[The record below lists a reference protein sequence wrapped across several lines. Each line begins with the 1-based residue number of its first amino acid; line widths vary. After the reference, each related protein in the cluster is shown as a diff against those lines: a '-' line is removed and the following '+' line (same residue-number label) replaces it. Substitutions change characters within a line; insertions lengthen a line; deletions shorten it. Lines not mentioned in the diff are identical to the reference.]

1 MPEQKHFL
9 KQAVFMLAIFLA
21 VFLGGM
27 AAVTYPSWYQ
37 SLPFKDS
44 LPDFLKP
51 QTRVETIV
59 NNGQEVIRTVEE
71 SAVID
76 VVDKASPAVVS
87 ILEDTVELD
96 IEQGPVQS
104 QQGIGTGFIIDSSG
118 IVITNNHVV
127 RDTTIKYTV
136 LTKSNKKY
144 SVKKIDRDPSN
155 DFAILKV
162 DAKDLPILKFGD
174 SSTLKVGQKV
184 VAIGNALGRFGN
196 TVTVGVVSGI
206 GRGLAVSSL
215 SSGISQSTLENVIQ
229 TDAAL
234 NPGNSGGPLLDLS
247 GNAVGI
253 NFAVSQNAENI
264 GFVIPINVVKNI
276 IDGYRKEGKIIKPY
290 IGVSY
295 QMVSKDVA
303 SVQDLPEG
311 AFVRRVLPNTPADE
325 AGLRAGDVI
334 IKIDSKDV
342 NEDNTL
348 ASVLTEYKVGDTI
361 ELEVNRD
368 GQIIKLKAKLGEAP
382 QE

>member
-9 KQAVFMLAIFLA
+9 KQATFVFAVFLA

-27 AAVTYPSWYQ
+27 GAVSYPSWYQ

-51 QTRVETIV
+51 QVKVETIV

-76 VVDKASPAVVS
+76 VVEKASPAVVS
-87 ILEDTVELD
+87 ILEDTVELNFQ
-96 IEQGPVQS
+96 EGPVKS

-127 RDTTIKYTV
+127 RDTTTKYTV
-136 LTKSNKKY
+136 LTSDNKKY

-162 DAKDLPILKFGD
+162 EAKSLPILKFGD
-174 SSTLKVGQKV
+174 SSVLKVGQKV

-206 GRGLAVSSL
+206 GRGLTVSSL
-215 SSGISQSTLENVIQ
+215 SSEISQSALENVIQ

-264 GFVIPINVVKNI
+264 GFVIPINVVKSI
-276 IDGYRKEGKIIKPY
+276 IDGYREEGKIIKPY

-303 SVQDLPEG
+303 SVQNLPEG
-311 AFVRRVLPNTPADE
+311 AFVRRVLPNTPADK

-334 IKIDSKDV
+334 IKIDGKDV

-348 ASVLTEYKVGDTI
+348 ASVLTEYKVGNTI

-368 GQIIKLKAKLGEAP
+368 GQITKLKVKLEEAP